1 MKEKLLYWSP
11 RILSILVILF
21 MIMFSF
27 DVFGGNAPIGTKLL
41 GFLMH
46 NIPAIILTGVLILAW
61 KWEVAGGILFILA
74 AIAGTIFFR
83 SFEGNPGSLIVLAP
97 FCIIGILFI
106 VHHMIFRNNNVSKV
120 EKYR

>member
-11 RILSILVILF
+11 RILAVLAILF

-27 DVFGGNAPIGTKLL
+27 DVFGGNAPVGTKLL

-46 NIPAIILTGVLILAW
+46 NIPALILTVVLLVAWRWEIAGGVLFL
-61 KWEVAGGILFILA
+61 LA

-83 SFEGNPGSLIVLAP
+83 SFAGNPGSLIVLAP

-106 VHHMIFRNNNVSKV
+106 VHHLIYKNERVSKM
-120 EKYR
+120 

>member
-11 RILSILVILF
+11 RILSMLVILF

-27 DVFGGNAPIGTKLL
+27 DVFSGNSPVGMKLL

-46 NIPAIILTGVLILAW
+46 NIPAVILTGVLLIAW

-74 AIAGTIFFR
+74 AIAGTIFFG
-83 SFEGNPGSLIVLAP
+83 SFEGNPGSLIILAP
-97 FCIIGILFI
+97 LCIAGILFI
-106 VHHMIFRNNNVSKV
+106 VHHLICKNTGISKV
-120 EKYR
+120 RN